1 MKVLSVDDKDAI
13 KTASK
18 IITAGGLIV
27 YPTDTLYGFGV
38 DSRNQSAINKI
49 NEIKKRNSPISVICW
64 SINICSKWVEVSQ
77 NNLLEASRYLN
88 ESSTVILPVKK
99 NIVHSSILGSDQTL
113 GIRIPQY
120 SFPID
125 LCKELNLPITT
136 TSVNETGS
144 DPLNDPALIID
155 KFGSK
160 IDLIIDAGILPKS
173 RGSKIYKL
181 ENTKF
186 IKIRS

>member
-1 MKVLSVDDKDAI
+1 MAIASSTGGPKALSV
-13 KTASK
+13 
-18 IITAGGLIV
+18 
-27 YPTDTLYGFGV
+27 
-38 DSRNQSAINKI
+38 
-49 NEIKKRNSPISVICW
+49 
-64 SINICSKWVEVSQ
+64 
-77 NNLLEASRYLN
+77 
-88 ESSTVILPVKK
+88 IL
-99 NIVHSSILGSDQTL
+99 SELS
-113 GIRIPQY
+113 PQY
-120 SFPID
+120 PFPID

-160 IDLIIDAGILPKS
+160 IDLIIDAGKLPKS

-181 ENTKF
+181 KNSKF

>member
-1 MKVLSVDDKDAI
+1 MKILSVDDKDAI

-38 DSRNQSAINKI
+38 DSKNQSAINKI

-64 SINICSKWVEVSQ
+64 SINIFSKWVEVSQ
-77 NNLLEASRYLN
+77 DDLLKASSYLN

-99 NIVHSSILGSDQTL
+99 NIVHPSILGSDQTL
-113 GIRIPQY
+113 GIRMPRY
-120 SFPID
+120 PFPID
-125 LCKELNLPITT
+125 LCRELNLPITT
-136 TSVNETGS
+136 TSVNETAS